1 MATRK
6 TNTAPDTATPEE
18 INLLRSLERAER
30 KIGRLVGAKEDAL
43 AEHNDGIKSAK
54 ADRKAVLAAIDDY
67 RNGVRGLPLDE

>member
-6 TNTAPDTATPEE
+6 TKTAEE
-18 INLLRSLERAER
+18 PASIEEVNLLRALERAER

-43 AEHNDGIKSAK
+43 AEHNDGIKAAK
-54 ADRKAVLAAIDDY
+54 KDRASILASIQDY